1 MFKVLLLCNS
11 ISITGLVKKRMEKVV
26 VRYGEIQLLPE
37 MPLQHVNVVCHDS
50 I

>member
-11 ISITGLVKKRMEKVV
+11 ISITGLVKKRMEVV

-37 MPLQHVNVVCHDS
+37 MPLQHVNVVYHDS